1 MPRKRSSWSALMECN
16 CGDPERSKLGQV
28 LVLDQPIPGPRPEEH
43 VARPGRDHQL
53 LGRALVLLDG
63 DDFMAHPAEGLGH
76 FRFGAPGK
84 ANIRTVGDLHPMN
97 PNSAGSVTTTK
108 PAELIS
114 IF

>member
-1 MPRKRSSWSALMECN
+1 MECN